1 MTNKPF
7 TSQST
12 NISTETTYSSAP
24 SRCGNEPVVITNLT
38 KRSLYEQSITSIYK
52 NGLPFKKTACNSYY
66 PARNYLMYNNSQCDI
81 IPGLKEFFPGGLSFS
96 FNQVGHHFTNQS
108 PNPLYTQCWPPQ
120 DPNRLELM
128 LQPDPTPLKFHY
140 EESTTT
146 ADMPN
151 STRTYAI
158 QCSLQT
164 STTNRETATSE
175 ETTQTNGAESKKST
189 TSLSCRKSKRKKK
202 SKKKKSTPADQDSDS
217 PYGDLYSDNAESQ

>member
-151 STRTYAI
+151 STHAI